1 MKKTISLALAGVLAL
16 GLLTGCQKTPDTP
29 AVIVKDQEQML
40 ETAEKGRENSAL
52 FAALE
57 VPERFTG
64 EWTGLN
70 GKLTVKADAEIL
82 LPNADKIPTGRVTAR
97 EFTQDDLDNFL
108 RVFLKGQPYYE
119 VVEMTKE
126 YALELLERLQAVQRG
141 DEPPFGGIE
150 YEDLPDMIEALAEY
164 ARTAPSED
172 ERTLAPTTFVSED
185 SRSEMNGWGTVDG
198 KEVHLQVIHWDDGGF
213 NKAVAYVPPYG
224 DWNYSFTIP
233 SSGKEDSL
241 PRDRIFPAF
250 SEEEARQMSDALME
264 DLGLDDVIC
273 DRIEPVFFFNETYLN
288 GGEDRGDWADMDPD
302 ALIEDAGYRLQYV
315 RCVNGFPISF
325 TPERG
330 GAVEHDSDHD
340 AAWRYEEIEV
350 CVTADGVVYFSWEA
364 PYNEP
369 TVELEDTQLMSF
381 AEITDIF
388 QRMIM
393 VKNSWLEDTDGS
405 TYLIHRVHLGLMRI
419 KAKDTRG
426 EGLLVPV
433 WDFWA
438 IRDYSADRDVQDEGI
453 CLTINAIDGTV
464 IDRDLG
470 Y

>member
-1 MKKTISLALAGVLAL
+1 MKKTFSLVLAGVLAL
-16 GLLTGCQKTPDTP
+16 GLLTGCQDTPDTP

-40 ETAEKGRENSAL
+40 ESAANGWENSAL
-52 FAALE
+52 FASLE

-82 LPNADKIPTGRVTAR
+82 LPDADKIPTGRVTAR
-97 EFTQDDLDNFL
+97 DFTQDDLDNFL

-119 VVEMTKE
+119 EVFLTKQK
-126 YALELLERLQAVQRG
+126 ALEFMERYQAMQRG
-141 DEPPFGGIE
+141 EIPLEGAN
-150 YEDLPDMIEALAEY
+150 YEDLPELIETLAEA
-164 ARTAPSED
+164 ARTAPD
-172 ERTLAPTTFVSED
+172 ENDLRLAPTTFVD
-185 SRSEMNGWGTVDG
+185 RDIHSEMNGWGTVDG
-198 KEVHLQVIHWDDGGF
+198 KEVHLQVVHWDGGGF
-213 NKAVAYVPPYG
+213 NKAAYYIPPYG

-233 SSGKEDSL
+233 SPGKEDSL

-250 SEEEARQMSDALME
+250 PEEEARQMGDTLME
-264 DLGLDDVIC
+264 DLGLDNVIC
-273 DRIEPVFFFNETYLN
+273 DQIEPVFFFNEIYLN

-302 ALIEDAGYRLQYV
+302 ALIEDAGFRLQYV

-325 TPERG
+325 TPESG

-381 AEITDIF
+381 AEITDVF

-405 TYLIHRVHLGLMRI
+405 TYLINRVHLGLMRI

-433 WDFWA
+433 WDFWG